1 MARQPDYKSRMNSTA
16 LRYVLLAHASVV
28 LAPHAFAEV
37 LEIRPDGRVILFEGP
52 AVHAGEDALAITPP
66 AVAAP
71 LSKRAPR
78 EATVSY
84 FNTAGAKQELSPR
97 LLEAVAYV
105 ESRFNNEAV
114 SSAGAVGAMQ
124 LMPATAAEL
133 GVDPSIPAENIQ
145 GGASYLRQMLELFDG
160 DLTLALAA
168 YNAGPGAVQRYGAV
182 PPFKETQEYVEAV
195 LSYMADVAS
204 MESRP

>member
-1 MARQPDYKSRMNSTA
+1 M
-16 LRYVLLAHASVV
+16 AHASAV
-28 LAPHAFAEV
+28 LAAYARAEV
-37 LEIRPDGRVILFEGP
+37 LEVQPDGRVIMFEGP
-52 AVHAGEDALAITPP
+52 TAHDGDDARAIKPV
-66 AVAAP
+66 AVAMP
-71 LSKRAPR
+71 YPKRAPE
-78 EATVSY
+78 EATVLY
-84 FNTAGAKQELSPR
+84 FNAAAAKQELSPR

-105 ESRFNNEAV
+105 ESRFNDEAV
-114 SSAGAVGAMQ
+114 SPAGAVGAMQ

-133 GVDPSIPAENIQ
+133 GVDPSIPAENIH

-182 PPFKETQEYVEAV
+182 PPFEETQEYVEAV